1 MKTSYKLLLLAS
13 VAMLAFTGCE
23 NKGNKEGEETAQTE
37 EVKEVTAD
45 NLKNAIMGEL
55 TASAKYA
62 AFSEK
67 AKEEGFVHIATLY
80 AAVSKAEA
88 IHAENHQ
95 KVLAELGVTMDPFT
109 PTFEVKTTAENLQA
123 SIDGE
128 TEEFTNMYP
137 AYIEAANTEGR
148 DKAARSFTWAND
160 TEKKHAALFT
170 SALAALNAD
179 GDKAVPAEY
188 YVCPVCGNTWDGA
201 TVLDTCDFCGTAKDA
216 YITFK

>member
-13 VAMLAFTGCE
+13 VAMISFTGCE
-23 NKGNKEGEETAQTE
+23 KKENKESQETTQTE

-45 NLKNAIMGEL
+45 NLKNAITGEL

-67 AKEEGFVHIATLY
+67 AKEEGFAHIATLY
-80 AAVSKAEA
+80 DAVSKAEA

-95 KVLAELGVTMDPFT
+95 KVLAELGVTMDPVN

-137 AYIEAANTEGR
+137 AYIEAANNEGQN
-148 DKAARSFTWAND
+148 KAARTFTWAND
-160 TEKKHAALFT
+160 TEKKHAELFT
-170 SALAALNAD
+170 SALATLNAD
-179 GDKAVPAEY
+179 GGKAIPAEY
-188 YVCPVCGNTWDGA
+188 YVCPVCGNTWTGA
-201 TVLDTCDFCGTAKDA
+201 NVLDACDFCGTAKDN
-216 YITFK
+216 YIAFK